1 MVMAGDL
8 ADQDSRDKLKER
20 LKKSAEKAQE
30 RTPTPEQDLSA
41 VIDTNQQILIRNMRT
56 AIEASSLKG
65 NSITTLRNPGLNPYT
80 KADLISY
87 WGPPEDLNNKMVKG
101 PDGKHFVHATQ
112 AQLSVLEPLLR
123 FFIVNKDGSERE
135 VYFSDYTSEE
145 RLLKLASLRRG
156 NSIEESLERQTGSN
170 VGIQRFAWEYHN
182 KHEGDK
188 IVQASLDLYFGSLAD
203 LVNINYLQF
212 LFTNGLKNPEA
223 PPLGQEAQ
231 NVTLQQRIVALRQ
244 EIERRKPFL
253 QGVGTSEDA
262 SETTMSEK
270 SVKDNFRQLKVVVGW
285 AVPKG
290 RRSELMRLF
299 RGGNIAGFGAGGRS
313 QGPNSKLKSFLRGVK
328 ATQKILL
335 LNLRTYDL
343 DFAQNGSVK
352 LSIQYVAS
360 TDNYMSRSSSDV
372 LGSNNFSAGNLNET
386 EVGVSS
392 KGVDSAKVWP
402 QGYLQY
408 VLNHGAKV
416 LGPSPKIFAQLGKLR
431 EESDLL
437 QLEIKLRQLTNEA
450 NNRVGVDKTLDA
462 LRQYDKTVGE
472 LYLRAKKELKY
483 QRYQTFLSHLIDQK
497 HIYMLNAT
505 YDSTTKEVSV
515 APPKSVTAQ
524 SRADI
529 AKWLANTVKVGKK
542 RKKDKLKQ
550 RDDEANVFQRVTGT
564 PYMTSGTDGKSGD
577 QVRKIVYVRLGD
589 LLKVGMELAAMREDS
604 NFILGTWYPSQAG
617 VPGYDPTD
625 SDEYEMIYDIP
636 ISLEYF
642 GQFFYKNVIL
652 PERDEWT
659 FREFYTSLLS
669 LVTQVL
675 NRVTDY
681 KLRIQFGWSTFSTYS
696 NLLPPSGIIESSY
709 LKTIQKSIANEPY
722 RQARPVNSYYV
733 MSAKQLSHRSRSGD
747 RKKDEKDGIYYY
759 TIGASRGLAREFNF
773 QAQDVP
779 QFQAMNI
786 EATND
791 QAAGLSRA
799 LVLPQNVDIEMYG
812 NTLHRNGD
820 MIAVDSRQALGSYA
834 NSILTLGG
842 YYRVVKSTHTISA
855 AGYNTTLGC
864 VFERR
869 FSG

>member
-1 MVMAGDL
+1 MHVPQPHELEAAKAL
-8 ADQDSRDKLKER
+8 AEKER
-20 LKKSAEKAQE
+20 QRRRRANSSPGQE
-30 RTPTPEQDLSA
+30 DLSSI
-41 VIDTNQQILIRNMRT
+41 VDTNQQILIRNMKT
-56 AIEASSLKG
+56 AIEVSTLKE
-65 NSITTLRNPGLNPYT
+65 NSITTLRNPGLSPYT

-87 WGPPEDLNNKMVKG
+87 WGPPENLINKMVKG
-101 PDGKHFVHATQ
+101 PEGRHFVQATQ

-156 NSIEESLERQTGSN
+156 NSIEESFSRQEGSN

-203 LVNINYLQF
+203 LVNVNYLQF
-212 LFTNGLKNPEA
+212 LFTNGLKNPES
-223 PPLGQEAQ
+223 PPIGEEAEH
-231 NVTLQQRIVALRQ
+231 VTLQQRMVALRQ

-253 QGVGTSEDA
+253 RGGGQTADA

-290 RRSELMRLF
+290 RRSELVRLF
-299 RGGNIAGFGAGGRS
+299 RGGNVAGFGAGGRS
-313 QGPNSKLKSFLRGVK
+313 QGPNNKLKSFLRGVK
-328 ATQKILL
+328 ATQKVLL

-360 TDNYMSRSSSDV
+360 TDNYMSKSSSDV
-372 LGSNNFSAGNLNET
+372 LGSNNFSSGNLNET
-386 EVGVSS
+386 EVGISS
-392 KGVDSAKVWP
+392 KDMDKDKVWP
-402 QGYLQY
+402 QGYLDY
-408 VLNHGAKV
+408 VLDNATAVQGAK
-416 LGPSPKIFAQLGKLR
+416 PKLYVELGKLR

-437 QLEIKLRQLTNEA
+437 QLEIKLRELTNEA
-450 NNRVGVDKTLDA
+450 NNRVGTDKNLEL

-472 LYLRAKKELKY
+472 AYLLAKKELKY
-483 QRYQTFLSHLIDQK
+483 PRYQTFLSALIAQK
-497 HIYMLNAT
+497 HIYMLNAV
-505 YDSTTKEVSV
+505 YNPKTKELDVK
-515 APPKSVTAQ
+515 PPSNVTATD
-524 SRADI
+524 RAEI
-529 AKWLANTVKVGKK
+529 AKWLKKTVRIGKT
-542 RKKDKLKQ
+542 RSQDAAKQ
-550 RDDEANVFQRVTGT
+550 RKAENNVFQRTTGT
-564 PYMTSGTDGKSGD
+564 PYLDEKNQ
-577 QVRKIVYVRLGD
+577 QVRKIIFVRLGD
-589 LLKVGMELAAMREDS
+589 LLKVGMELAALRDDA
-604 NFILGTWYPSQAG
+604 NFILGAWYPSQAG
-617 VPGYDPTD
+617 VPGYDPDDTD
-625 SDEYEMIYDIP
+625 QYEMIYDIP
-636 ISLEYF
+636 ISLEFF

-681 KLRIQFGWSTFSTYS
+681 KLRIQFGWSTFATYS
-696 NLLPPSGIIESSY
+696 NLLPPTGIMDVTFLE
-709 LKTIQKSIANEPY
+709 KVRNSIANEPY

-733 MSAKQLSHRSRSGD
+733 MYAKQLSHRHRSGN

-786 EATND
+786 EASND
-791 QAAGLSRA
+791 QVAGLSRA

-842 YYRVVKSTHTISA
+842 YYRVVKSTHTISP

>member
-1 MVMAGDL
+1 MVMAEGL
-8 ADQDSRDKLKER
+8 ADQDSREQLKER
-20 LKKSAEKAQE
+20 LKESAKKAQE
-30 RTPTPEQDLSA
+30 RSQPREQDLSA

-65 NSITTLRNPGLNPYT
+65 NSITTLRSPGLSPYT

-87 WGPPEDLNNKMVKG
+87 WGPPEDLTNKMVKG

-223 PPLGQEAQ
+223 PPMGQEAQ

-253 QGVGTSEDA
+253 QGGGSSEDA
-262 SETTMSEK
+262 AETTMSEK

-299 RGGNIAGFGAGGRS
+299 RGGNVAGFGAGGRS
-313 QGPNSKLKSFLRGVK
+313 QGPNNKLKSFLRGVK

-360 TDNYMSRSSSDV
+360 TDNYMSKPGSDV

-386 EVGVSS
+386 EVPVSA
-392 KGVDSAKVWP
+392 KGIDPDKVWP
-402 QGYLQY
+402 QGYLKY
-408 VLNHGAKV
+408 VQDAPGNTTA
-416 LGPSPKIFAQLGKLR
+416 SKINVQLGKLR

-450 NNRVGVDKTLDA
+450 NNRVGVDKALDA

-472 LYLRAKKELKY
+472 LYLKAKKELKY
-483 QRYQTFLSHLIDQK
+483 ERYQTFLSHLIDQK

-505 YDSTTKEVSV
+505 YDPETKEVSV
-515 APPKSVTAQ
+515 NPPSPVTSQ
-524 SRADI
+524 SRDEI
-529 AKWLANTVKVGKK
+529 AKWLADTVKVGRK

-550 RDDEANVFQRVTGT
+550 RNDESNVFQRTTGT
-564 PYMTSGTDGKSGD
+564 PYMTSGNNGKSGN

-604 NFILGTWYPSQAG
+604 NFILGSWYPSQAG
-617 VPGYDPTD
+617 VPGYDPEDT
-625 SDEYEMIYDIP
+625 DEYEMIYDIP
-636 ISLEYF
+636 ISLEFF

-681 KLRIQFGWSTFSTYS
+681 KLRIQFGWNTFSTYS

-709 LKTIQKSIANEPY
+709 LKKIQNSIANEPY

-733 MSAKQLSHRSRSGD
+733 MYAKQLSHRKRSGD

-791 QAAGLSRA
+791 QTAGLSRA